1 MAAIEFPRARTQS
14 PQACDRR
21 RLNAQVARM
30 VNELLLLV
38 GNSREF
44 VPLRCECGLLGC
56 SAPVVI
62 PREQL
67 ASIRDDRGVFVVA
80 PGHFVDSEGDLLA
93 SDLTY
98 ALVSYRETEP
108 ILATEAELAD
118 LVYHSLPRRTVVDS
132 ERESKPTAA

>member
-38 GNSREF
+38 GKSREF
-44 VPLRCECGLLGC
+44 VPLRCECGELGC
-56 SAPVVI
+56 PAPVVI
-62 PREQL
+62 PYKRL

-80 PGHFVDSEGDLLA
+80 PGHVVDGEGELLD
-93 SDLTY
+93 SDLTF
-98 ALVSYRETEP
+98 ALIRYRDTEP
-108 ILATEAELAD
+108 MMATEAELAD
-118 LVYHSLPRRTVVDS
+118 LVYHSLPRRTAADS
-132 ERESKPTAA
+132 RESKPTAA